1 MTILKAESVR
11 KNYLSKQALVEF
23 NLSVESG
30 RIVGLLGPNGSGKT
44 TFLKIVAGL
53 VRPSGGNVAICGRE
67 LGYLTKN
74 DVAYLPDSGFLYD
87 WMKIGEAQKVYSKF
101 YSDFNNGR
109 FVELLSFMQLEA
121 DLKIKSLSRGMKEK
135 LGLALTLA
143 REAKLTILDEPLAG
157 VDPIARDQI
166 LAAILKGFNTERS
179 MLITSHMINEFE
191 SIFDDVYYL
200 KDGRIALGGSVED
213 LKEQR
218 HMTLDELY
226 REVFAQ

>member
-11 KNYLSKQALVEF
+11 KNYLAKQALSELS
-23 NLSVESG
+23 LSVESG
-30 RIVGLLGPNGSGKT
+30 RIAGLLGPNGSGKT

-53 VRPSGGNVAICGRE
+53 VRPSGGNVSICGRE
-67 LGYLTKN
+67 LCYLTKN

-87 WMKIGEAQKVYSKF
+87 WMKIKEAEKVYVKF
-101 YSDFNNGR
+101 YTDFSSER
-109 FVELLSFMQLEA
+109 FAKLLGFMQL
-121 DLKIKSLSRGMKEK
+121 DSDMKVKSLSRGMKEK
-135 LGLALTLA
+135 LGLTLTLA
-143 REAKLTILDEPLAG
+143 RNAKLTVLDEPLAG

-166 LAAILKGFNTERS
+166 LGAILNDFSDDRS

-191 SIFDDVYYL
+191 TIFDDVFYL
-200 KDGRIALGGSVED
+200 KDGRIALGGSVDE

-218 HMTLDELY
+218 HMSLDEIY